1 VALSLYKGGCP
12 LNGSSPATLVAEND
26 ARFACAV
33 LTADVDL
40 LDVDVPVRV
49 NISVTICEY
58 LLYFCIFCCVCV
70 CVCFKL

>member
-33 LTADVDL
+33 LTADVDV
-40 LDVDVPVRV
+40 LDVVIPVRV
-49 NISVTICEY
+49 DISVVVI
-58 LLYFCIFCCVCV
+58 YFKIVYCVSLH
-70 CVCFKL
+70 FFFFF